1 MSFISIALLVLVALI
16 ILCFLFIFFKMFFAL
31 LPVALIAILFLWLF
45 YYLTRGHDKNDS
57 PDIYHSDNKSSGRK
71 PARDVSTKDVDK

>member
-1 MSFISIALLVLVALI
+1 M
-16 ILCFLFIFFKMFFAL
+16 